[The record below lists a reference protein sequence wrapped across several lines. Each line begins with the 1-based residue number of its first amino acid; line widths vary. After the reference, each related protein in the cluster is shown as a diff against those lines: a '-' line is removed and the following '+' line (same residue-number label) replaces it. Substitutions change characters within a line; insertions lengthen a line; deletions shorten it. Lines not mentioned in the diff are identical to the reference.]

1 MHHFDSKPCGLPYDI
16 LGDTNINIL
25 AFKINYTNFTKINT
39 FKMLET
45 NLTNRINYLGPK
57 W

>member
-45 NLTNRINYLGPK
+45 NLTHRIYYLGPK
-57 W
+57 